1 MTGLTFAELAH
12 MPYVEQPDSIEGVTE
27 EWFESQ
33 KELIESRIKLYE
45 LNASMPQAARRWETD
60 KLRKL
65 IERLRK
71 FTNEVLIERKR
82 QKTAVNPQT
91 PAETEKD
98 SITDLYERQRDYDEY
113 VDRLLELKKKDE
125 QIARQTEFLRKSPK
139 NKAGIV

>member
-12 MPYVEQPDSIEGVTE
+12 MPFVRQPDSIDGITE

-33 KELIESRIKLYE
+33 KELIESRISLYE

-71 FTNEVLIERKR
+71 FTDEVLTERKR
-82 QKTAVNPQT
+82 QETAMNPQT

-98 SITDLYERQRDYDEY
+98 SIMDLYERQRDYDEY
-113 VDRLLELKKKDE
+113 VDRLFELKKKDE